1 MSILALSSSDNTPGY
16 TAPASDQPAVYN
28 YHYAVKD
35 DYTGTNFEATETRE
49 GDPTSGS
56 YSVDL
61 PDGRTQIVT
70 YNVADAYS
78 GYVADVSYA
87 GEPQYAPEEPAPQ
100 VYSPPPTVYKP
111 TPAVYAPAPTVY
123 TPAPAV
129 YKPVPAEYKPAP
141 AVYKPAPSVYTPA
154 PVVYKSATQ
163 AYTQELT
170 THAPYTEAPTLPYKK
185 ASPPSGYSA
194 EEGEGEHAP
203 TLFRH
208 AVA

>member
-1 MSILALSSSDNTPGY
+1 MWNFFQAFLLLSILALSSSDNTPGY

-111 TPAVYAPAPTVY
+111 APAVYAPVPTVY
-123 TPAPAV
+123 T
-129 YKPVPAEYKPAP
+129 PAP

>member
-1 MSILALSSSDNTPGY
+1 MFLLLSILALSSSDNTPGY

-35 DYTGTNFEATETRE
+35 DYTGTNFEATEKRE

-56 YSVDL
+56 YSVEL

-87 GEPQYAPEEPAPQ
+87 GEPHYAPEVPADKQPQ
-100 VYSPPPTVYKP
+100 AVYSAGAYSPPPTVY
-111 TPAVYAPAPTVY
+111 TPAS
-123 TPAPAV
+123 AV
-129 YKPVPAEYKPAP
+129 YKPAP
-141 AVYKPAPSVYTPA
+141 AVYKPAPAVYTPA
-154 PVVYKSATQ
+154 PVVYKPATQ

-170 THAPYTEAPTLPYKK
+170 TYPPYTEAPTLPYKK
-185 ASPPSGYSA
+185 VSGYSA